1 MASMN
6 AYAALG
12 RRVAAHPVAEAP
24 QAAVRA
30 QRRPA
35 CSAKPQP
42 AARQQQA
49 AARIAPSSQAARRSV
64 AALAAQTSGAVVT
77 SPRLPLPEGVS
88 EELLRERSAAGQ
100 AAREA
105 ALDGAVMLFVCAGY
119 GKKRFIYE
127 KARSLGMK
135 AILVDSPNHW
145 GKDCVGEAFDAFIPV
160 DLSKDADTVLKEITA
175 IHAKLVEEYGAV
187 HGICSFSD
195 LAQPLVARLCAQLG
209 YPANSVESVN
219 CARNKDLT
227 RQALQ
232 DAGVPTPSHMLITSP
247 VQLADAATHVGF
259 PSVLKPVGGSE
270 SIGVVRVDNETQ
282 LAECYEQ
289 LQAMMRATAYKDGSL
304 STFDEESDAEGSANA
319 ALEFFTDLML
329 EQYMDGAEVDV
340 DIVMSN
346 GEVVYANVVD
356 NWPTFEPWFQ
366 ETGTNVPSTLS
377 AEKQEELIAMSKRS
391 LEAMGLT
398 MGVQHT
404 ELKYTSRG
412 ARLLEINPR
421 MGGKCVHIENVLS
434 TGVCMVVEQL
444 LASCGLPN
452 NPPAAAE
459 PLNHIGEY
467 SINAP
472 RSGVLADH
480 TFLEK
485 WVDHPDVVYCRP
497 LSAVGARLRCPE
509 DGFPTWIAEVMVRKP
524 TVEEAIEFVKSIHDD
539 ICAHVNIITPED
551 ALGLDV
557 PELVASG
564 EVSD

>member
-1 MASMN
+1 MSALTVIGRRLAPQPRTAAEASL
-6 AYAALG
+6 AAPLAQP
-12 RRVAAHPVAEAP
+12 RPAVCAQARPAPRRQQTAVARVAAGTG
-24 QAAVRA
+24 
-30 QRRPA
+30 
-35 CSAKPQP
+35 
-42 AARQQQA
+42 
-49 AARIAPSSQAARRSV
+49 RRSV
-64 AALAAQTSGAVVT
+64 AAHAAAKTSEAATATG
-77 SPRLPLPEGVS
+77 LPLPKGVG
-88 EELLRERSAAGQ
+88 EALLRERSPSGQ

-105 ALDGAVMLFVCAGY
+105 ALNGAVVLFVCAGY

-127 KARSLGMK
+127 KARSLGVK

-145 GKDCVGEAFDAFIPV
+145 GRDCVGDAFDAFYPV
-160 DLSKDADTVLKEITA
+160 DLSRDADTVLADIATIYDGVVKEF
-175 IHAKLVEEYGAV
+175 GAV

-209 YPANSVESVN
+209 YPANSVEAVA

-227 RQALQ
+227 RLALTA
-232 DAGVPTPSHMLITSP
+232 AGVPTPSHMLIQSP
-247 VQLADAATHVGF
+247 SQLEEAAKLVGF

-270 SIGVVRVDNETQ
+270 SIGVVRVDNEAQ

-289 LQAMMRATAYKDGSL
+289 LQAIMRATAYKDGSL
-304 STFDEESDAEGSANA
+304 STFEDESDAKGSANA

-340 DIVMSN
+340 DIVMSG

-366 ETGTNVPSTLS
+366 ETGTNVPSTLP
-377 AEKQEELIAMSKRS
+377 AAQQEELIEMAKSS
-391 LEAMGLT
+391 LAAMGLT
-398 MGVQHT
+398 HGIQHT

-412 ARLLEINPR
+412 ARLLEVNPR

-452 NPPAAAE
+452 APPAAAE

-472 RSGVLADH
+472 RSGVLGDH
-480 TFLEK
+480 EFLEK

-497 LSAVGARLRCPE
+497 LAEVGARLRSPQ

-524 TVEEAIEFVKSIHDD
+524 TVQEAITFVKSIHDD
-539 ICAHVNIITPED
+539 ICENANILDPED
-551 ALGLDV
+551 AMGL
-557 PELVASG
+557 PEPAEAAGG
-564 EVSD
+564 ETSD